1 MEQNVVNDLLDYG
14 YKIVQNPSF
23 FKFSLDSI
31 LLADFV
37 NINYTDKKL
46 LDLCTGN
53 APLPIIL
60 SKKISS
66 ISCVE
71 IQNEVYNLAKES
83 ININNIINIS
93 LINDD
98 IKNWQNYFSPSTFDI
113 ITCNPPYFKYNET
126 SNINDNII
134 KSIARHEIKIT
145 LEEIIEIS
153 SKLVKPKGK
162 LNIVYRPDRFI
173 ELVNYLKK
181 YNFGIK
187 RIECAYDDF
196 DKNCSIILVEAMKN
210 GKDDLKILPP
220 LLTKNYRGE

>member
-1 MEQNVVNDLLDYG
+1 MEQNIVNDLLDYG

-83 ININNIINIS
+83 ININNITNIS

-134 KSIARHEIKIT
+134 KRTIT
-145 LEEIIEIS
+145 T
-153 SKLVKPKGK
+153 
-162 LNIVYRPDRFI
+162 
-173 ELVNYLKK
+173 
-181 YNFGIK
+181 
-187 RIECAYDDF
+187 
-196 DKNCSIILVEAMKN
+196 SIIF
-210 GKDDLKILPP
+210 I
-220 LLTKNYRGE
+220 

>member
-1 MEQNVVNDLLDYG
+1 MEPNVVNDLLDYG

-66 ISCVE
+66 ISCVA

-83 ININNIINIS
+83 ININNITNIS

-153 SKLVKPKGK
+153 SKLLKPKGK

-187 RIECAYDDF
+187 SNE
-196 DKNCSIILVEAMKN
+196 KW
-210 GKDDLKILPP
+210 
-220 LLTKNYRGE
+220 